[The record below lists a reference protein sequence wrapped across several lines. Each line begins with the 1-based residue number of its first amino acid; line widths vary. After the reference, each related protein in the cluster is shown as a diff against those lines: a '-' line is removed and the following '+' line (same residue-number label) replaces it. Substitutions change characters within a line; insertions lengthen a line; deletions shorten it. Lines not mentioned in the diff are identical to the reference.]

1 MWRQA
6 PYSILT
12 FVTFQS
18 AGPLFPERVVRSYA
32 IIILD
37 KMVKYIS
44 VLLASFFA
52 IFCIGAINPAYADIC
67 SETGFSDPALCGSP
81 NTNEEGTLIESVGNV
96 LNAIYGVIAIV
107 AVVMIVIAG
116 IKYSTSQGDPGKV
129 QSAKNTILYAVIGL
143 VITISA
149 FAITAFILSALGG
162 SSTGGGGG
170 GGGGN
175 GGGNGGGGGGQEIVE
190 AAQIY
195 LSVDRNVINIG
206 ETAKITV
213 DYYPDYAENRTVTFT
228 SSNTSIATVSSN
240 GTVTG
245 KKEGNVT
252 ITAKSANGKTSTVNI
267 TVKKIVYDQPKLAVG
282 KTTLLDEETTTA
294 TVDNKKSVK
303 SFKSSDSSIFVVD
316 NNGAIR
322 AKKPGSATL
331 TTKVIDLGNKEVTLT
346 KKITVREIKVLWV
359 GNSKT
364 YVQDIDTKFVT
375 IAKNRGYS
383 VNSTRVT
390 KGGKTLLWNYNNQ
403 GTNIKKAYDYVILQ
417 EQTDAALQEDTFY
430 NGALAIAKAVK
441 AKNGNVKVFVRK
453 AWILNSSSGSTRNA
467 ANTVATNV
475 SNRIASAT
483 GVWSSTTSDGN
494 ALYEM
499 HDKGYSVFGDER
511 HQNALGAYTAAACIS
526 SKVLGFDPQTI
537 STKAGISASDSAIT
551 AAKNAAKNKCYNK

>member
-1 MWRQA
+1 M
-6 PYSILT
+6 
-12 FVTFQS
+12 
-18 AGPLFPERVVRSYA
+18 
-32 IIILD
+32 
-37 KMVKYIS
+37 
-44 VLLASFFA
+44 
-52 IFCIGAINPAYADIC
+52 
-67 SETGFSDPALCGSP
+67 
-81 NTNEEGTLIESVGNV
+81 
-96 LNAIYGVIAIV
+96 
-107 AVVMIVIAG
+107 
-116 IKYSTSQGDPGKV
+116 
-129 QSAKNTILYAVIGL
+129 
-143 VITISA
+143 
-149 FAITAFILSALGG
+149 
-162 SSTGGGGG
+162 
-170 GGGGN
+170 
-175 GGGNGGGGGGQEIVE
+175 
-190 AAQIY
+190 
-195 LSVDRNVINIG
+195 
-206 ETAKITV
+206 
-213 DYYPDYAENRTVTFT
+213 
-228 SSNTSIATVSSN
+228 
-240 GTVTG
+240 TG

-430 NGALAIAKAVK
+430 SGALAIAKAVK

-453 AWILNSSSGSTRNA
+453 AWILDSSSGNTRNA
-467 ANTVATNV
+467 ANTIATNV